1 MPRARLAAVP
11 PPARPAVRPAR
22 RSPVSYTHL
31 FLLLLIGY
39 ALAMTVLVMT
49 RRSTPPPQ
57 TVVVNQEPPVQAPGC
72 GAFLLFVGL
81 IFVALVFGAMMG

>member
-1 MPRARLAAVP
+1 MNPYFA
-11 PPARPAVRPAR
+11 
-22 RSPVSYTHL
+22 

-81 IFVALVFGAMMG
+81 IFVALVFGAMLG